1 MSMMRWSV
9 LLAGLLVVGCA
20 GVPSGEGV
28 LREMPGVPA
37 GFVALPSK
45 PTSFRSAE
53 VSAPEGVWKVNYEG
67 EDILVTNGVGKK
79 RVIAWSWYPQE
90 GGADAALCL
99 GYRKGAETLIR
110 LQGTSEFLW
119 EEAWFFFADGELRE
133 AVKYSLPGEGQGPEW
148 PGTPVPADKRVR
160 RETF

>member
-1 MSMMRWSV
+1 MW
-9 LLAGLLVVGCA
+9 LGLLVVGCA
-20 GVPSGEGV
+20 GTTGGGGG
-28 LREMPGVPA
+28 RQEMPGVPA

-53 VSAPEGVWKVNYEG
+53 VTAPEGVWKVNYEG
-67 EDILVTNGVGKK
+67 EDILVTNGVGKQ
-79 RVIAWSWYPQE
+79 RAIAWSWYPQE

-110 LQGTSEFLW
+110 LQGGNDFLF
-119 EEAWFFFADGELRE
+119 EEAWFYFTDGEFRE

-160 RETF
+160 REVF